1 MSVEDTIKLIQKHC
15 RENHKEIDERLTRG
29 STKFS
34 NHEARIEGLE
44 LKHERLMHQLD
55 TANSRL
61 NYVFGGVVVACILL
75 AINALLMT
83 NGG

>member
-1 MSVEDTIKLIQKHC
+1 MSVEETIKIIQKYC
-15 RENHKEIDERLTRG
+15 RENHKEIGERLTQG

-34 NHEARIEGLE
+34 NHEARIAGLE
-44 LKHERLMHQLD
+44 FKHERLMHQLD
-55 TANSRL
+55 TVNSRL

-75 AINALLMT
+75 AINVLIMT